1 MTFRGQYDHTLDAKN
16 RLSVPARFRAAF
28 AGGVV
33 LSRGIEPCVEV
44 WQPESFESF
53 TASVLGDLNPIS
65 LERRKL
71 TRYVGRAF
79 DTELD
84 SAGRITVPQKLL
96 EHGGLGR
103 EVVVIGMLNRLE
115 IWDRER
121 WAAYEDELEAQI
133 PDLAE
138 SVGHSS

>member
-1 MTFRGQYDHTLDAKN
+1 MTFHGQFDHTLDAKN
-16 RLSVPARFRAAF
+16 RLNVPARFRVAF

-44 WQPESFESF
+44 WQPEGFEAF

-65 LERRKL
+65 SERRKL

-84 SAGRITVPQKLL
+84 SAGRITIPQKLL
-96 EHGGLGR
+96 EHGGIGR
-103 EVVVIGMLNRLE
+103 EVVVIGALNHLE

-121 WAAYEDELEAQI
+121 WADYEGDLERQI
-133 PDLAE
+133 PDIAE